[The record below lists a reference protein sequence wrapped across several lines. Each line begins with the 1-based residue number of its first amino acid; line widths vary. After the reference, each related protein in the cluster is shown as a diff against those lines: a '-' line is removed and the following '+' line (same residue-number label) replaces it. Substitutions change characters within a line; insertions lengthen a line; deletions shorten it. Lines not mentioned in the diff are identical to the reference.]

1 MALRN
6 QPYLPLYVQDFLTD
20 EKLIECTALA
30 TGVYAKTM
38 CVMHKSEVY
47 GTILLKQKD
56 KQKDK
61 QVENF
66 ALKLAKFLPWSL
78 EVIIEGLEEL
88 LFEGVLFIE
97 GDFLKQ
103 KRMIKDGNI
112 SDKRAVAGSKG
123 GKKTLGKDVD
133 FAQAK
138 YQANSEYENEGENE
152 IKDDSNLVFKNTL
165 LKNEKW
171 KKTVS
176 EHFKISV
183 TEVELKLDQFYNHL
197 TTDFKNH
204 TSMNEFAK
212 HFKSWVPVHKLKNEK
227 SNENTGGN
235 KPKFVTNRPSS

>member
-6 QPYLPLYVQDFLTD
+6 QPYIPLYVQDFLTD
-20 EKLIECTALA
+20 EKLIECSALA

-56 KQKDK
+56 KQKEK

-78 EVIIEGLEEL
+78 DVIIEGLEEL

-112 SDKRAVAGSKG
+112 SDKRAIAGSKG
-123 GKKTLGKDVD
+123 GKKTFGKDGD
-133 FAQAK
+133 FAKAK
-138 YQANSEYENEGENE
+138 FKANSEYENEDENE
-152 IKDDSNLVFKNTL
+152 NKDDSNLVFKNTL

-171 KKTVS
+171 KKS
-176 EHFKISV
+176 IS
-183 TEVELKLDQFYNHL
+183 TDFNISNEEVESKLEVFQKHL
-197 TTDFKNH
+197 FDEQKFH
-204 TSMNEFAK
+204 PSMNEFAK
-212 HFKSWVPVHKLKNEK
+212 HFKYWLPVNKSKNEK
-227 SNENTGGN
+227 TNGNTGAT
-235 KPKFVTNRPSS
+235 KPKFVTNRPTN